1 MKHLLLMAFAILTI
15 SCGEKKSDG
24 DGSTHIKNI
33 RIVEGTFCLKNSDKP
48 YTGKIIDSF
57 KNGGKKL
64 EFNIKNGKPHGLSTQ
79 WYENGKMQAKANNRD
94 GKHDGLAER
103 WYENGKKADEANDP
117 CMSWHENEFNRRGR
131 TISLARAGVFS
142 VTSPTLPPCAR
153 YCYS

>member
-1 MKHLLLMAFAILTI
+1 MKQLLVVALAIFI
-15 SCGEKKSDG
+15 VSCGEKKSDG
-24 DGSTHIKNI
+24 EGSTHIKKI
-33 RIVEGTFCLKNSDKP
+33 RIVEGTFYLKNSDKP

-103 WYENGKKADEANDP
+103 WYENGKKADEATYNEGKQ
-117 CMSWHENEFNRRGR
+117 SGIVLHWHENGQKAEE
-131 TISLARAGVFS
+131 T
-142 VTSPTLPPCAR
+142 T
-153 YCYS
+153 